1 MNIATFEGTVSD
13 RPSAPAAVGGED
25 LGGWA
30 ERLIRADGAETPAEL
45 ARRGLIGLGL
55 AALYGLAIGA
65 RQGGP
70 LLLAHALGVP
80 LGLLLLGV
88 VGAPCLFVF
97 LSLFRSNIRGAVLAS
112 AFARG
117 VSSAGLLLAGLAPAA
132 ALFVVSSATP
142 QAASFAVLFGLILGG
157 GLSLARI
164 VWDVLRGAWAGG
176 SLSTLAAFG
185 IIGAFAFFAVLLE
198 ARIWSAMLPVLGG
211 AS

>member
-1 MNIATFEGTVSD
+1 MTTATFEENMD
-13 RPSAPAAVGGED
+13 ERA
-25 LGGWA
+25 GWA
-30 ERLIRADGAETPAEL
+30 EQLIRPDAEAGLPAL
-45 ARRGLIGLGL
+45 VRRGVSGLGL

-65 RQGGP
+65 RQGGA
-70 LLLAHALGVP
+70 LLLAHAVGVP

-97 LSLFRSNIRGAVLAS
+97 LALFRANIDGAILAG

-142 QAASFAVLFGLILGG
+142 QAASFAVLFGLVLGG

-164 VWDVLRGAWAGG
+164 VMEILRGVWASG
-176 SLSTLAAFG
+176 SLSRLAAFG
-185 IIGAFAFFAVLLE
+185 IVGGFAFFAVLLE